1 MLRING
7 YSNTFGSP
15 PNYSKFGTDGGLTAY
30 GNARRWVD
38 FNFSAIS
45 LGAGASAP
53 DPVQVKGGTIYT
65 RAFDGNV
72 TAEQLFGCLELNHD
86 WAEGTIIK
94 PHVHWMPTT
103 TNTGN
108 VKWRLT
114 YTITHDSVTTA
125 EQTVVIVAAAGGTA
139 WKEIRSDFPD
149 IAMTGYGIGTQ
160 FMYRLWRDP
169 ANVDGEDTYPNDAA
183 AQTFGLHVLIDTL
196 GSSQVSEK

>member
-1 MLRING
+1 MLRISG
-7 YSNTFGSP
+7 TSNAFGSP

-45 LGAGASAP
+45 LGTGASAP
-53 DPVQVKGGTIYT
+53 DPVQVKGGTIFT

-72 TAEQLFGCLELNHD
+72 TAEQLFGSLELNHN

-103 TNTGN
+103 TNAGN

-114 YTITHDSVTTA
+114 WAISQDGLLTGENTVTA
-125 EQTVVIVAAAGGTA
+125 VSAAGGVA
-139 WKEIRSDFPD
+139 WVEKRADFTD
-149 IAMTGYGIGTQ
+149 INLAGYKIGAQ

-169 ANVDGEDTYPNDAA
+169 ANADGQDTYPDDAA
-183 AQTFGLHVLIDTL
+183 VQTFGLHVLIDTL
-196 GSSQVSEK
+196 GSAGVGTK

>member
-1 MLRING
+1 MLRISG
-7 YSNTFGSP
+7 TSNAFGAP

-72 TAEQLFGCLELNHD
+72 TAEQLFGSLELNHD

-103 TNTGN
+103 TNAGN

-114 YTITHDSVTTA
+114 RAISQDGLLTGENTVTA
-125 EQTVVIVAAAGGTA
+125 VSAAGGTA
-139 WKEIRSDFPD
+139 WVEKRADFTD
-149 IAMTGYGIGTQ
+149 INLAGYKIGAQ

-169 ANVDGEDTYPNDAA
+169 ANVDGEDTYPDDAA
-183 AQTFGLHVLIDTL
+183 VQTFGLHVLIDTL
-196 GSSQVSEK
+196 GSASVGTK